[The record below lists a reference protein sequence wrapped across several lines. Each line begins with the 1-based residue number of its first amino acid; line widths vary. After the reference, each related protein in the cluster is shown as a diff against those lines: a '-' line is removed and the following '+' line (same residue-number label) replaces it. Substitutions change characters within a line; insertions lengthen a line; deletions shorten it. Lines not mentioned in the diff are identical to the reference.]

1 MCDICILVYVKF
13 NYSVKFAKLIVDIRP
28 ICLIALPPVSSCENA
43 VSSFREMTGSTRTIQ
58 EAVVTLILLLTV
70 KPSL

>member
-13 NYSVKFAKLIVDIRP
+13 NYSVKFAKLIVNIRP

-43 VSSFREMTGSTRTIQ
+43 VSSVWRDDWEHQNHSGQ
-58 EAVVTLILLLTV
+58 LW
-70 KPSL
+70 